1 MNSHNSIVG
10 LNVSQFYAYAMCQ
23 DMAKISVE
31 NFLFFEEIY
40 ERNLFFNEF
49 DIPEAECVGEP
60 VERSIRRFEKKSTT
74 EVQRLSHSKEQYL
87 NCCPKWSLKTAF
99 WRVKS
104 P

>member
-1 MNSHNSIVG
+1 MNIHKKKYSNKQLNSHNSIVG

-31 NFLFFEEIY
+31 NFLFVEEIY

-60 VERSIRRFEKKSTT
+60 VERSIRRFEKKS
-74 EVQRLSHSKEQYL
+74 QRQRFNDYL
-87 NCCPKWSLKTAF
+87 IQRNNT
-99 WRVKS
+99 
-104 P
+104 